1 MPTSTLYSIDEAR
14 EMLGGIARDTIY
26 GLLRTGKLASTVIGR
41 RRFIS
46 QGALEAY
53 VAAHTTT
60 AAPSASAAPTRA
72 VT

>member
-1 MPTSTLYSIDEAR
+1 MPTSTLYSTDEAR
-14 EMLGGIARDTIY
+14 EILGGIARDTIY

-53 VAAHTTT
+53 VAANTTT
-60 AAPSASAAPTRA
+60 TVVTGTAAGRA